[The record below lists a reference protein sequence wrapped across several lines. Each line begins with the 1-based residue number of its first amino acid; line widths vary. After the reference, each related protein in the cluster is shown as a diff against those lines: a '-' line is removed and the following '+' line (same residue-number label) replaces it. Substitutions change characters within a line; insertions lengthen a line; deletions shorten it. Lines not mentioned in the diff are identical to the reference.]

1 MYIIL
6 LNQNSNKWFTWLV
19 YSIGEDIIC
28 FQSQVQIS
36 LPFQYLWKKK
46 KEKLTKLNY
55 KVFDR
60 HHTLIPNVLT
70 NQTQGPHFVS

>member
-28 FQSQVQIS
+28 
-36 LPFQYLWKKK
+36 LPKSSSNLSPLSIPLKKK
-46 KEKLTKLNY
+46 KRKTNKVKLQS
-55 KVFDR
+55 VW
-60 HHTLIPNVLT
+60 
-70 NQTQGPHFVS
+70 

>member
-1 MYIIL
+1 MI
-6 LNQNSNKWFTWLV
+6 
-19 YSIGEDIIC
+19 SIFNWGRYYLPSKVK
-28 FQSQVQIS
+28 FKS
-36 LPFQYLWKKK
+36 LSPFNTFEKKK